1 MMKNYVIF
9 NNNATNYCSNTLLGR
24 KLASC
29 KSHLPLLSLM
39 HNNRRFYSSSSE
51 FQLFD
56 DYKDIT
62 SETIN
67 KLLINQQVSIS
78 LEEFSKIKYLP
89 VVKFDLPI
97 SDQIYSSFA
106 ALVGRPNSRGWRPGV
121 YIFTHKPTGEKYLV
135 QATIFLEDWINISLL
150 SILIKKNS
158 SGSARIK

>member
-89 VVKFDLPI
+89 VVWFDLPI

-106 ALVGRPNSRGWRPGV
+106 ALVGRSNSKGGGRGIASGQNK
-121 YIFTHKPTGEKYLV
+121 FCSFFLLA
-135 QATIFLEDWINISLL
+135 QASLRRKIASEQNQVKNRKL
-150 SILIKKNS
+150 SI
-158 SGSARIK
+158 